1 MRTRSELRHDNS
13 LEVASDDFAYWP
25 RDTLGFRRSRVP
37 PRSSRP
43 HAASASVSAVA
54 PLVLVGSLSQRNELP
69 KFTKLFVVQKLSFW
83 HNLYMADENTRTLNT
98 PPRGADYRLL
108 ADEIRAVA
116 VRTPL
121 PAARQEL
128 AQLAAKYKRRA
139 DHLDRR

>member
-1 MRTRSELRHDNS
+1 M
-13 LEVASDDFAYWP
+13 
-25 RDTLGFRRSRVP
+25 
-37 PRSSRP
+37 
-43 HAASASVSAVA
+43 
-54 PLVLVGSLSQRNELP
+54 LVGSLSQRNELP

>member
-1 MRTRSELRHDNS
+1 MHI
-13 LEVASDDFAYWP
+13 P
-25 RDTLGFRRSRVP
+25 
-37 PRSSRP
+37 
-43 HAASASVSAVA
+43 
-54 PLVLVGSLSQRNELP
+54 
-69 KFTKLFVVQKLSFW
+69 
-83 HNLYMADENTRTLNT
+83 DENTRTLNT
-98 PPRGADYRLL
+98 PRGADYRLL